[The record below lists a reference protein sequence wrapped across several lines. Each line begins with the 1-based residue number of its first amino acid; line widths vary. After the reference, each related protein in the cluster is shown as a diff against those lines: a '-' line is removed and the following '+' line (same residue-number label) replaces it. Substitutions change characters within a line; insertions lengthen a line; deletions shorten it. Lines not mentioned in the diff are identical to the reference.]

1 MELKPM
7 IRCMDRVTTMLE
19 IFYLGN
25 ASNTSR
31 LLQFVATVVTVLETV
46 VRGHSSWGRLGL

>member
-46 VRGHSSWGRLGL
+46 VRGHSSWGRLRL